1 MNVIK
6 YCTVPSNI
14 QLSIEQVC
22 IHTLV
27 KFPISQ
33 QVSTYLSIISKYKHL
48 TLSPLLSSIVLG
60 LGPTLMYFSVQY
72 YNYLLRSV
80 GPIIKVEYE
89 EVKV

>member
-1 MNVIK
+1 M
-6 YCTVPSNI
+6 YTYTGQVPN
-14 QLSIEQVC
+14 Q
-22 IHTLV
+22 
-27 KFPISQ
+27 
-33 QVSTYLSIISKYKHL
+33 STSKYKHL
-48 TLSPLLSSIVLG
+48 TLPSVLSSIVLG

>member
-6 YCTVPSNI
+6 YCTVSSNI
-14 QLSIEQVC
+14 HLRIEQVC
-22 IHTLV
+22 
-27 KFPISQ
+27 
-33 QVSTYLSIISKYKHL
+33 TYLLLINKYKHL
-48 TLSPLLSSIVLG
+48 TLFPLLSSIVLG

-89 EVKV
+89 EEVKV

>member
-1 MNVIK
+1 MTK

-22 IHTLV
+22 IYIHW
-27 KFPISQ
+27 FPISQ
-33 QVSTYLSIISKYKHL
+33 QVSTYLSIISKYKQL
-48 TLSPLLSSIVLG
+48 TLFRLLSSIVLG

-80 GPIIKVEYE
+80 GPIIKGEYEE

>member
-1 MNVIK
+1 MNIIK

-22 IHTLV
+22 
-27 KFPISQ
+27 
-33 QVSTYLSIISKYKHL
+33 TYLSLINKYKHL
-48 TLSPLLSSIVLG
+48 TLPPLLSSIVLG
-60 LGPTLMYFSVQY
+60 LRPTLMYFSVQY

-89 EVKV
+89 EEVKV

>member
-1 MNVIK
+1 MHTLDK
-6 YCTVPSNI
+6 S
-14 QLSIEQVC
+14 LSIEQVC

-48 TLSPLLSSIVLG
+48 TLSLFSSIVLG
-60 LGPTLMYFSVQY
+60 LGLTLMYFSVQY

-89 EVKV
+89 EEVKV